1 MILRIIIASN
11 LVGIIATVNA
21 EARNEYLNDGAN
33 TCDQGSWEAYTEVRQ
48 HEYKTGSSAESQ
60 DQVVGWRFRKSIGD
74 VCDEEF
80 VKDQR
85 KKQKLKIQLELVKEC
100 KRVPRIS
107 PPPVEFAELIN
118 ACMKLGVMSPSSF
131 GERDFDPKVSYWTVL
146 KEQYMKENPDIIT
159 LDNYKNDRNCICI
172 NLNFKWFY
180 DRAHVQKFV
189 KRLFEIKAPGSKR
202 GKS

>member
-1 MILRIIIASN
+1 MILKILTGNLFWII
-11 LVGIIATVNA
+11 LFLFVATSVQ
-21 EARNEYLNDGAN
+21 ARNEYLNDGTN

-100 KRVPRIS
+100 KRVPRIN

-118 ACMKLGVMSPSSF
+118 ACMKLGVMSSSSF
-131 GERDFDPKVSYWTVL
+131 SERDFDPKVSYWTVL
-146 KEQYMKENPDIIT
+146 KKQYMKENPDIIT
-159 LDNYKNDRNCICI
+159 LDNYKE
-172 NLNFKWFY
+172 K
-180 DRAHVQKFV
+180 K
-189 KRLFEIKAPGSKR
+189 
-202 GKS
+202 